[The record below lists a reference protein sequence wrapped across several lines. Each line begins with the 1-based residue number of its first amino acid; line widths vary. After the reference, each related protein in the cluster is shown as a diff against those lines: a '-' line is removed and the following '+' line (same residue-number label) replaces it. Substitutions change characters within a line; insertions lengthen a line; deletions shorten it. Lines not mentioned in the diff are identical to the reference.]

1 MRDIL
6 VMDCEERGAFWLTLR
21 SDYKI
26 LFVTTGEEGLD
37 ALSENIGLVF
47 LSLTLQDVNSMD
59 VLGTI
64 RRRYPAV
71 AVVIIAPCGTE
82 EPCMCM
88 EAFRQGA
95 WDYIRKPLKAEEILR
110 KIKIFMNEDTG
121 PLQQLHVSLSTE
133 TVMHEH
139 YPNIPFHIVKGVL
152 KVRDFVAQNYSES
165 LSLSAAC
172 KMAATSKTYFCR
184 FFKHITGHSLRGYH
198 NVVRVQMAE
207 RLLRDRQLSVSDV
220 AIRLG
225 YHDSN
230 YFSTIYKRMTGAPP
244 KLRKPS
250 AQTPCGISRSAQHE
264 DDAPVYY
271 YGRRIEVRPKRQAVD
286 GTGRFLP
293 SCGVPAVEPKI

>member
-1 MRDIL
+1 MMREIL
-6 VMDCEERGAFWLTLR
+6 VMDCEERGAFWLTLK
-21 SDYKI
+21 SDYRI
-26 LFVTTGEEGLD
+26 VFVTTGEEGLET
-37 ALSENIGLVF
+37 LSEKIGLVF
-47 LSLTLQDVNSMD
+47 LSLTLQDMSSME
-59 VLGTI
+59 VLEQVI
-64 RRRYPAV
+64 RTYPST

-88 EAFRQGA
+88 EAFRKGA

-110 KIKIFMNEDTG
+110 KIRAFMSGNMD
-121 PLQQLHVSLSTE
+121 PQHRRHVSLSDE
-133 TVMHEH
+133 TVMNEQ

-184 FFKHITGHSLRGYH
+184 FFKNITGHSLRSYH

-207 RLLRDRQLSVSDV
+207 HLLKDRQLSVSDV
-220 AIRLG
+220 AVRLG

-244 KLRKPS
+244 KQRKKTAGMLAMVCKQAAFDWRPTEAYLS
-250 AQTPCGISRSAQHE
+250 GKSSSKKGKATYEGQPCARDS
-264 DDAPVYY
+264 
-271 YGRRIEVRPKRQAVD
+271 
-286 GTGRFLP
+286 
-293 SCGVPAVEPKI
+293 